1 MMSPKETFLLAALMK
16 QKHKTLIAQQKL
28 NMHKKKNANL
38 LDKVNQ
44 TKRKVMDVDNIKN
57 DDKTLNFLNGIL
69 NVHLFK
75 WLLSLVKPNVEPT
88 TKSIIHE
95 NHLLLVLMKLRHGYV
110 NKDLA
115 LRFNT
120 NVTNI
125 SNIFRT
131 YLKALSDILK
141 NFIVWPEREALRRN
155 IPSSFKN
162 FKNCV
167 CTIDC
172 NIKYLVGITPS
183 GTVSFLSA
191 GWGGRASDKE
201 ITRNSG
207 FLDKVT
213 FGDCVLADRGFL
225 IEEELATRGA
235 VLRIPAF
242 TRGKAQMSAKD
253 VDMSRQI
260 AHVRI
265 HVERVIGQLKKIRI
279 LNSVIPISQ
288 VDLTDDIMIVISGIV
303 NLSPSVMNQ

>member
-28 NMHKKKNANL
+28 NMHKKKNAKL
-38 LDKVNQ
+38 LDKLKQ
-44 TKRKVMDVDNIKN
+44 TKRKVMNFDNIKN
-57 DDKTLNFLNGIL
+57 NDKTLNFLTGVS

-75 WLLSLVKPNVEPT
+75 WLLSLVKPNVELT
-88 TKSIIHE
+88 TKSISHE

-242 TRGKAQMSAKD
+242 TRGKKQLSAKD
-253 VDMSRQI
+253 VDRSRQI

-265 HVERVIGQLKKIRI
+265 HVERVIGQLKKFRI